1 MTRDPNL
8 PLHFFLLLLF
18 YHLCSH
24 LCLSA
29 STSSPLRNARA
40 LPPPPPPNATTGGE
54 GENID
59 YWNQHGQL
67 LRSAWQEFGLADS
80 TLQQLSPLLDIYPP
94 LQHACEA
101 ARRSPDAQKEH
112 DVRAQFH
119 EILPEVY
126 TGSILTNSTIAKL
139 RRELARIDSSG
150 IPTRRPNGMNRFG
163 IIPDRDV
170 DGGVANGV
178 ESFIASLIEL
188 YVRPILQTMFPKF
201 VGVDDA
207 TDFFAFTIQYNVS
220 GGDRS
225 LAEHRDASVATLNL
239 NLNTEKE
246 FEDGLRGSSLYFVDE
261 EAAAAASGR
270 GRGGE
275 LHGVPVLGD
284 DYLAGKIQRE
294 VVLKP
299 GMALLHRGGR
309 RHAALPLIGDGMRQN
324 LVVWLFGKDGY
335 VRNAEYNEEERMTPA
350 ERWGVGSRE
359 ATSSRRNVVGL

>member
-8 PLHFFLLLLF
+8 PLNFFLLLLF
-18 YHLCSH
+18 HHFCYHLS
-24 LCLSA
+24 LSA
-29 STSSPLRNARA
+29 FTESPLHDARA
-40 LPPPPPPNATTGGE
+40 LPPPPPPNVTTGGE
-54 GENID
+54 SENVD

-67 LRSAWQEFGLADS
+67 LRSAWQEFGLADA
-80 TLQQLSPLLDIYPP
+80 TLQKLSSLDIHPP
-94 LQHACEA
+94 LYHACEA
-101 ARRSPDAQKEH
+101 AKHHPRAEKEH
-112 DVRAQFH
+112 EVRAQFH

-126 TGSILTNSTIAKL
+126 TGSILTVKAISKL
-139 RRELARIDSSG
+139 RRELARIASSG

-178 ESFIASLIEL
+178 DSFIASLIEL

-220 GGDRS
+220 GDRS

-239 NLNTEKE
+239 NLNTERE
-246 FEDGLRGSSLYFVDE
+246 FEDGLKGSSLYFVDDE
-261 EAAAAASGR
+261 EAAA
-270 GRGGE
+270 GGE
-275 LHGVPVLGD
+275 LHVNRTIR
-284 DYLAGKIQRE
+284 KRE
-294 VVLKP
+294 VVLEP

-324 LVVWLFGKDGY
+324 LVIWLFGKDGY
-335 VRNAEYNEEERMTPA
+335 VRNAEYNEEERMTSV
-350 ERWGVGSRE
+350 ERWGIGSTTTDSTV
-359 ATSSRRNVVGL
+359 ATSSRRDVLGL